1 MFIWCQMGKLK
12 MRIRPRDITINIA
25 KDAPIPECPIRGER
39 FCFSQSTW
47 EEKKKVIG
55 NFLRTRYRSA
65 ILSMVIIMY
74 MIVCIYV
81 CDVKYIVLYLG
92 QKGKV
97 YFIYFF
103 VYFKFWN
110 L

>member
-39 FCFSQSTW
+39 FCFSQSTS
-47 EEKKKVIG
+47 EEKKKSHWEFFKDKI
-55 NFLRTRYRSA
+55 SK
-65 ILSMVIIMY
+65 
-74 MIVCIYV
+74 C
-81 CDVKYIVLYLG
+81 YIVYGYYNAYDCMYLR
-92 QKGKV
+92 
-97 YFIYFF
+97 
-103 VYFKFWN
+103 